1 MLQTICTESDG
12 ITSSNMH
19 NKISVWDGALWIG
32 IIQGSNHYPS
42 SNDMGTS
49 HQHGGTMESREEGQ
63 CCETWITPTSIH
75 PIWDFML
82 EGMLDMVKRGYWTIL
97 PYLTIKRLSG
107 LKISLAG
114 VVPQCA
120 RQLRPII
127 DYLFLA
133 INQTTL
139 WVVFG
144 GDAVQPC
151 FKCILE
157 NVTYANPCF
166 GPVKVIKIN
175 LANGYY
181 QVPVQHMW
189 FFGSRSHL
197 TNVCSECTHCITAN
211 TPHGLVRIT
220 PILLHVYRDHHGY
233 FK

>member
-1 MLQTICTESDG
+1 MGLYG
-12 ITSSNMH
+12 LGSSRDQIIIPAPMTWAPV
-19 NKISVWDGALWIG
+19 ISMEAPWSQEKKDNAVRH
-32 IIQGSNHYPS
+32 GSHP
-42 SNDMGTS
+42 
-49 HQHGGTMESREEGQ
+49 
-63 CCETWITPTSIH
+63 PASILY
-75 PIWDFML
+75 WDFML